1 MKGALAHMINR
12 WTLCAIIILG
22 VASPLQAVCKP
33 GNDHRKLDQTA
44 QKNIQQTRV
53 NSGKELWRLE
63 APQVAAR
70 EAALLDPNCV
80 LCKSAPERTAVRFVK
95 GDERVQVFQY
105 AASDGRLLE
114 LTLKKPEWLLPW
126 AGIYK
131 MEMWVVTDVKTTC
144 GK

>member
-1 MKGALAHMINR
+1 MVHRLA
-12 WTLCAIIILG
+12 LCATIIL
-22 VASPLQAVCKP
+22 AVTISIGGIWKP
-33 GNDHRKLDQTA
+33 GNDRRKLDQAA
-44 QKNIQQTRV
+44 QENVQQTQV

-63 APQVAAR
+63 APRVAAR
-70 EAALLDPNCV
+70 EAAALDPGCV
-80 LCKSAPERTAVRFVK
+80 VCKGAPERAAVKLVK
-95 GDERVQVFQY
+95 GDERMQVFRY

-131 MEMWVVTDVKTTC
+131 MEMWVVTDVRTTC